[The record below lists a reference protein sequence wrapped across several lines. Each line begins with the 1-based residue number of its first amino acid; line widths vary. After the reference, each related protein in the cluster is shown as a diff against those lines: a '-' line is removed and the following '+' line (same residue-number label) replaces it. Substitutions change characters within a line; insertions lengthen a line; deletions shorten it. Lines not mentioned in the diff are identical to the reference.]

1 MRGIKR
7 ERERGGGWQKERR
20 REKRKG
26 IQRVRERQIEGGHRE
41 RLIKVKG

>member
-7 ERERGGGWQKERR
+7 EREGGGGQKERR